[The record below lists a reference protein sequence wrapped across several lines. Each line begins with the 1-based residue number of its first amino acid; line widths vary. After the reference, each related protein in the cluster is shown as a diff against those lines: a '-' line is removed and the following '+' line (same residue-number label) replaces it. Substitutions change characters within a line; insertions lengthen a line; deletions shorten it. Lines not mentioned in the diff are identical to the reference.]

1 MSVRVL
7 RSREALSD
15 TAIRPSVP
23 WRSCLGYRHSGCL
36 QLSHRRPP
44 EICRLR
50 TRPRTDV
57 DLPRFLPPSNCHRRG
72 AYRLAVSLRGDTLL
86 VLGELSLLI
95 CSLSRNDK
103 SVSILVRRIT
113 TSTLAACAVC
123 CPRQCCRPA
132 ERRCCLLAVDR
143 RDRQTERRT
152 PDLYIDVCRIS
163 CGQRQ

>member
-57 DLPRFLPPSNCHRRG
+57 DLPRFLPPSNCHI
-72 AYRLAVSLRGDTLL
+72 VSP
-86 VLGELSLLI
+86 
-95 CSLSRNDK
+95 SLSGAIPCWCWA
-103 SVSILVRRIT
+103 SCLCSYALCLET
-113 TSTLAACAVC
+113 TSLCRSSSVGSQHRRWPRALSAARARAADRLNV
-123 CPRQCCRPA
+123 A
-132 ERRCCLLAVDR
+132 AAYLLSIDGTDKR
-143 RDRQTERRT
+143 RDGHPTFT
-152 PDLYIDVCRIS
+152 
-163 CGQRQ
+163 